1 MSLKDKLA
9 AAMNRANKSK
19 GNGDDPKVV
28 AQKEV
33 KTKASNVYTGPFAKM
48 KAKKAIRKGE
58 TETAFA
64 IKKRP
69 FGKVVSEYADYS
81 KGENKPELMKKT
93 KTSKSG
99 EIKKTKTSSSY
110 GLYDATRRLKGLD

>member
-33 KTKASNVYTGPFAKM
+33 KTKASNVYTGPLAKM
-48 KAKKAIRKGE
+48 KAKRAIRKGE

-64 IKKRP
+64 VKNKPSGR
-69 FGKVVSEYADYS
+69 VVSEYAEFS
-81 KGENKPELMKKT
+81 KGENKPQLM
-93 KTSKSG
+93 
-99 EIKKTKTSSSY
+99 KKTKTSSSY
-110 GLYDATRRLKGLD
+110 GLYDGLRRLKGLD